1 MPSDSQIFVLWEVY
15 IYRYTTNCKCLLI
28 WILCTLSKRTIF
40 IYIHVLV
47 GFYMKTTHCFV
58 NIFHVSYEWLN
69 ILRCVF
75 TVLFSRPL
83 LPKNERKK
91 ISATNSALLV
101 YSFSRHECQCGCN
114 KVCLW
119 IKLLFVFTITGEDLR
134 RKKEKKKTLNHVV
147 WPVYRQLS
155 FALFIF
161 WIWNESLMPCE
172 IWTYFMYNNDV
183 TSKQLVSKTFNCCLF
198 CYIIK

>member
-83 LPKNERKK
+83 FPKNERKK

-134 RKKEKKKTLNHVV
+134 KKKEDTEPCCMAGVPSTVICTFYILDLKWIADAMWNMN
-147 WPVYRQLS
+147 
-155 FALFIF
+155 LF
-161 WIWNESLMPCE
+161 
-172 IWTYFMYNNDV
+172 YV
-183 TSKQLVSKTFNCCLF
+183 
-198 CYIIK
+198 